1 MSICSTNHIIPFQI
15 EKLPLILS
23 VGRSERSD
31 LRHAN
36 PNEIKCVGGR
46 YARSDPRK
54 NVYYIEEMV
63 LPYQQIPSL
72 SIQDINSINLCT
84 INGKIIPEVHPQ
96 VSIYGG
102 NKMAKKRKSKKTRT
116 PLEECTLQ
124 MQTHIHR
131 IGLSS
136 VEDYKNWCRRHNFS
150 RGLEKN
156 SRQLQKELS
165 FASAMIASEIMAN
178 EKKIR
183 NLKTVIPKIYSGELN
198 SEKVKHSTAREIEQ
212 AFQRSNSKK
221 TLLQLLLY
229 IEENSDILE
238 EAVYVKGIEAIANC
252 FEKWIRPLQTWRSK
266 SHNRTRQFSE
276 LLRHL
281 FVSYDIP
288 SFMDN
293 VWLAENETHHNW
305 YIHIGAGQNIRTAP
319 DIPVVLTKKMAH
331 HFLNAPKKYNIDE
344 AIRWG
349 QVHALG
355 GDKRLMDALRGTQ
368 LIEDYPHDDFWL
380 SVIRFFIANPML
392 DVNHVHP
399 IIDYIWNQKFQNQQV
414 FVGRGVIEE
423 MDPPQPNFSMKG
435 RTPDTLLRQVND
447 WHQELGRETR
457 GGDLQWSRSDISEFY
472 HREGSE
478 EKRNLKNWHI
488 RELLSTKEL
497 VTEGKEMKHCVR
509 SYARS
514 CYAGQT
520 SIWTLESEE
529 DENGRNK
536 VLTIEISHPQNL
548 IRQVRGK
555 RNRVPTL
562 QEKYLLE
569 LWTAK
574 ENLRIAEYVQFE
586 RG

>member
-1 MSICSTNHIIPFQI
+1 MS
-15 EKLPLILS
+15 
-23 VGRSERSD
+23 R
-31 LRHAN
+31 
-36 PNEIKCVGGR
+36 
-46 YARSDPRK
+46 
-54 NVYYIEEMV
+54 
-63 LPYQQIPSL
+63 
-72 SIQDINSINLCT
+72 
-84 INGKIIPEVHPQ
+84 
-96 VSIYGG
+96 YGG
-102 NKMAKKRKSKKTRT
+102 NKMAKKRKTKRT
-116 PLEECTLQ
+116 KIALEECTLQ
-124 MQTHIHR
+124 MQAHIQR

-136 VEDYKNWCRRHNFS
+136 VDDYRNWCTRHNFS

-156 SRQLQKELS
+156 YRQRQKELS
-165 FASAMIASEIMAN
+165 YASAMIASDIMAN

-183 NLKTVIPKIYSGELN
+183 NLKTVIPKIYNGELN
-198 SEKVKHSTAREIEQ
+198 SEKVRNNTAIEIEQ
-212 AFQRSNSKK
+212 AFQRSESKK

-229 IEENSDILE
+229 IEDNSDLLE

-252 FEKWIRPLQTWRSK
+252 SENWIRPLQTWRAK

-281 FVSYDIP
+281 FVSYNIP

-331 HFLNAPKKYNIDE
+331 HFLNAPKKYNVDE

-349 QVHALG
+349 QVHALE
-355 GDKRLMDALRGTQ
+355 GDRRLMDALRGTQ

-399 IIDYIWNQKFQNQQV
+399 IIDFIWNQKFQNQQV

-423 MDPPQPNFSMKG
+423 MDPPQPNFTMKG

-472 HREGSE
+472 HREGSK
-478 EKRNLKNWHI
+478 EKRNLKYWYI

-497 VTEGKEMKHCVR
+497 VAEGRALKHCVS
-509 SYARS
+509 SYAKS
-514 CYAGQT
+514 CYAGNI

-536 VLTIEISHPQNL
+536 NLTIEISRTANV

-555 RNRVPTL
+555 MNRLPT
-562 QEKYLLE
+562 QKEKYLLE
-569 LWTAK
+569 LWAAK
-574 ENLRIAEYVQFE
+574 EKLKFAGYLQFE
-586 RG
+586 QG